1 MIKKARRRRR
11 RSTSSS
17 SSSSED
23 GNWECGEGGRRF
35 NVGKEFFGLVPLQAA
50 AAVALAVAGENTG
63 GIVVGQ

>member
-11 RSTSSS
+11 RSTSST
-17 SSSSED
+17 SSSED

-35 NVGKEFFGLVPLQAA
+35 NVGKEFIGLVPLKAA

>member
-11 RSTSSS
+11 STS

-23 GNWECGEGGRRF
+23 GNWECGEAGRRF
-35 NVGKEFFGLVPLQAA
+35 NVGKEFFGLVPLKAA

-63 GIVVGQ
+63 GIVVVQ